1 MDKREELLAAVFI
14 LSVGAVIWSTLFK
27 SGDEP
32 ISYNDFVG
40 LIPVIIS
47 LLGADQQK
55 KKRKKRKAKSFR
67 LTPSVESGLYGGL
80 IGGAI
85 AGVIIGVVY
94 FRLFCELSMKSDYEV
109 SWEIIP
115 QIFVYASVAGAI
127 WGALSQ
133 LIILWFRHLA
143 TEKQFSKVVFN
154 EVSGGI
160 FGGIVGGIPMGVL
173 GTLFFGLRPLPF
185 PPISLLVTGCVLGG
199 ICVVLGALFYE
210 YEGRWRNVMRSLLVS
225 AVISAFLVM
234 LAIVIWQIQEH
245 NIYMRYFHPLPTTY
259 LVIEGGAVL
268 GLAIGIILGLQIGC
282 TLRLYRLWE
291 GITEPIG
298 Q

>member
-1 MDKREELLAAVFI
+1 MEKRVELLVAVFI
-14 LSVGAVIWSTLFK
+14 LSVGAIIWSTLFK
-27 SGDEP
+27 SGEEP
-32 ISYNDFVG
+32 ISFSDFVG
-40 LIPVIIS
+40 LIPAIVS

-55 KKRKKRKAKSFR
+55 KKRKKRKAKPFH
-67 LTPSVESGLYGGL
+67 LTPSFESGLYGGL

-94 FRLFCELSMKSDYEV
+94 FRLFCELSMKSGYDV

-115 QIFVYASVAGAI
+115 QIFVFASVAGAI
-127 WGALSQ
+127 WGTLSQ

-143 TEKQFSKVVFN
+143 TEKQFSKFVFN

-160 FGGIVGGIPMGVL
+160 LGGIMGGIPVGVL

-185 PPISLLVTGCVLGG
+185 PPIGLLVTGCALGG

-234 LAIVIWQIQEH
+234 LAIVIWQLQEF
-245 NIYMRYFHPLPTTY
+245 NIYMRYFYPLPTTY

-291 GITEPIG
+291 VMTEPIG
-298 Q
+298 R